1 MGSSEGRVRAM
12 GEQKD
17 PTYIGFSS
25 IADQYQRKV
34 SAVPYLNSQLSTLIR
49 PLSNEASSERYVDD

>member
-1 MGSSEGRVRAM
+1 MRAM